1 MKWCKSMFMN
11 KIKILSAIFFVVLI
25 QFDLFS
31 QNVSFIG
38 FNSRDGLPSSEVYD
52 ITQDDFGYIWFSTD
66 KGISRYNGYE
76 FENFDET
83 DGLPQNVVFD
93 FVKDN
98 KGNIWCT
105 TLSGELFTIKGALPE
120 FASYKHNDLIL
131 KHLKNHIV
139 NSLYI
144 SDNDDVIVSFKSSFG
159 LLMIDKNGNC
169 LTKPVINEDISLK
182 LRYGKGIFKSIL
194 DDKKESFYFSDLDYL
209 NFKIPTS
216 IKAQITKKVV
226 FSRQSSRFSLTES
239 FIFHKR
245 NVSVFLDL
253 DSIYINQNGN
263 IIEIKN
269 KSNMIASGKFD
280 ENHFW
285 VGHNNGGVYI
295 YNFKGKI
302 VNHFLKNES
311 VSQLFKDRENN
322 YWVSTLNNG
331 IFLINNI
338 KLQLISLGNQESL
351 RINSLEVVDN
361 KLYIGT
367 YDGDIYKLRY
377 SSQIEKYYTSITKRE
392 ATIYKSEIS
401 GNTYFASDNFSF
413 GRTISANVKFIEE
426 NGVKLIYGV
435 AKLYVED
442 IKTKKVDE
450 FSLPARTL
458 CAKYV
463 GNKLYLGT
471 TKGLYIFKNGRF
483 IEISKFKNIRI
494 NVIKYKN
501 NKIVLGTNG
510 KGVYILNSQHEIQ
523 GHYTS
528 KNGLSSNFVSN
539 ILIEND
545 HAIWCCTSAGLNR
558 INYQLNVTNPVDQ
571 FNLSGDLISNE
582 IWDLEIFNDTLWIGA
597 QSGLACIAKKDI
609 ELDHLAKSNFNLK
622 FIKLLVNEQMTNFL
636 CSSQFNAKQNE
647 IEFNYTGISFR
658 KLPKLK
664 YRYKL
669 VGADQEWKYTFLRG
683 IKYSSLAPNKYDFIV
698 QASDGYSPW
707 HLNEIRY
714 KFEILPPFY
723 KTWWFILGT
732 ITLVIFLIYLFFKYR
747 ILSYNRYIVKE
758 ILRLILKKIR
768 KKKAFVHFKH
778 LGKDVKIESDKIHFI
793 KSDGNYLEIHTENK
807 VYLYRSS
814 FENFISSLPDSIEYL
829 RIHRSYLVRIDAIQE
844 KSKKQLIVLN
854 QEIPVGRTY
863 WNVIDTI

>member
-1 MKWCKSMFMN
+1 MVQINVMN
-11 KIKILSAIFFVVLI
+11 NIKILSAIFFVVLI

-83 DGLPQNVVFD
+83 DGLPQHVVFD

-98 KGNIWCT
+98 KGNIWCS
-105 TLSGELFTIKGALPE
+105 TLSGELFTIKGALPQ
-120 FASYKHNDLIL
+120 FTFYKHNDLIL
-131 KHLKNHIV
+131 KYSKNHIV

-144 SDNDDVIVSFKSSFG
+144 SDNDDVLLSFMSSFG
-159 LLMIDKNGNC
+159 LLLIDKNGNC
-169 LTKPVINEDISLK
+169 ITKPVINEDISFN
-182 LRYGKGIFKSIL
+182 LRFGKAMFKSIL
-194 DDKKESFYFSDLDYL
+194 DDKKESFYYSELNYQ
-209 NFKIPTS
+209 NFKAPS
-216 IKAQITKKVV
+216 NIKAQVTKNVV
-226 FSRQSSRFSLTES
+226 FTQDSRFSKTES
-239 FIFHKR
+239 FIFQKS
-245 NVSVFLDL
+245 NVTVFLDL
-253 DSIYINQNGN
+253 DSIWINQNGK
-263 IIEIKN
+263 IIELKN

-280 ENHFW
+280 ANHFW

-295 YNFKGKI
+295 YNFHGKI
-302 VNHFLKNES
+302 VNHFLKTES
-311 VSQLFKDRENN
+311 VSQLFKDRGNN
-322 YWVSTLNNG
+322 YWISTLNNG
-331 IFLINNI
+331 VFLINNI
-338 KLQLISLGNQESL
+338 NLQFITVEDKQRL
-351 RINSLEVVDN
+351 RINSLEVIDN
-361 KLYIGT
+361 KLFIGT
-367 YDGDIYKLRY
+367 YDGDIYKLKN
-377 SSQIEKYYTSITKRE
+377 SSQIEKYYTSITRRE
-392 ATIYKSEIS
+392 ATIYKSKIS
-401 GNTYFASDNFSF
+401 GNTYFASDNFAS
-413 GRTISANVKFIEE
+413 GRIISGNVKFIEE
-426 NGVKLIYGV
+426 NGVKLVYGI
-435 AKLYVED
+435 AKLYIED
-442 IKTKKVDE
+442 LKTKKIDE

-471 TKGLYIFKNGRF
+471 TKGLYVFKNGHF
-483 IEISKFKNIRI
+483 QEIPKFKNIRI
-494 NVIKYKN
+494 NVIQYKN

-510 KGVYILNSQHEIQ
+510 DGVYILNNKHEIR
-523 GHYTS
+523 GHFTS
-528 KNGLSSNFVSN
+528 KSGLSSNFVSN

-558 INYQLNVTNPVDQ
+558 INYQLNVTNLVDQ
-571 FNLSGDLISNE
+571 FNLSGDLISDE

-597 QSGLACIAKKDI
+597 QSGLAYIAKKDI
-609 ELDHLAKSNFNLK
+609 ELDHLAKNNFSLK

-636 CSSQFNAKQNE
+636 CSSQFNANQNE

-658 KLPKLK
+658 KWPKLK

-669 VGADQEWKYTFLRG
+669 VGADHEWKYTFLRG
-683 IKYSSLAPNKYDFIV
+683 IKYSSLAPNKYEFIV

-732 ITLVIFLIYLFFKYR
+732 IALVIFLIYLFFKYR
-747 ILSYNRYIVKE
+747 ILSYNRYIVQE
-758 ILRLILKKIR
+758 ILRLVLKKIR

-854 QEIPVGRTY
+854 QEIPVGRKY
-863 WNVIDTI
+863 WNVIESI